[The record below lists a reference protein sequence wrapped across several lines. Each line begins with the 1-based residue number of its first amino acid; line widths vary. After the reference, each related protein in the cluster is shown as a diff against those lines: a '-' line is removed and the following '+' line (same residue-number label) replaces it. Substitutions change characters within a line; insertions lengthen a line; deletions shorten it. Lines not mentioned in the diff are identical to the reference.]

1 MPVRISCRLTTTH
14 MTSSMDHVLS
24 ISSALGMAL
33 GGAEM
38 LIILFVLVVP
48 VAIVV
53 IVLVAVKASRS
64 RDTSQPPGI
73 QATTEARLLEIDS
86 MLAAGTITESEHA
99 EQRKRILDSV

>member
-1 MPVRISCRLTTTH
+1 MLVRVSGRLTTTH
-14 MTSSMDHVLS
+14 MATSMDHVLS

-38 LIILFVLVVP
+38 LVILCLLAVP

-53 IVLVAVKASRS
+53 IVLVVVKASRS
-64 RDTSQPPGI
+64 RDTSPPPGI
-73 QATTEARLLEIDS
+73 QVTTEARLLEIDS

-99 EQRKRILDSV
+99 EQRKRILDSL